1 MLTNLAIL
9 IYFVKSLRINYP
21 HCLIVWYYFNV
32 TKSITWYEE
41 TVAGDSVNQVARK
54 TGLSQSTLNRQV
66 TQYYQLSPEAAVT
79 IARAYKVDTLEAL
92 IVTELITPEEA
103 ASYRNVDL
111 DSLVP
116 SVLERATD
124 TQLTRELTRRLNLLA
139 EIQAS
144 QD

>member
-1 MLTNLAIL
+1 MLTNLATL
-9 IYFVKSLRINYP
+9 AYLVKSLRINYP
-21 HCLIVWYYFNV
+21 HCLIVWYYSNV

-116 SVLERATD
+116 SALERATD

-139 EIQAS
+139 EMQAS
-144 QD
+144 KN

>member
-1 MLTNLAIL
+1 MLTNLATL
-9 IYFVKSLRINYP
+9 AYLVKSLRINYP
-21 HCLIVWYYFNV
+21 HCLIVWYYSNV

-66 TQYYQLSPEAAVT
+66 TQYYQLSPESAVT

-116 SVLERATD
+116 SALERATD

-139 EIQAS
+139 EMQAS
-144 QD
+144 KN

>member
-1 MLTNLAIL
+1 MLTNLATL
-9 IYFVKSLRINYP
+9 AYLVKSLRINYP
-21 HCLIVWYYFNV
+21 HCLIVWYYSNV

-111 DSLVP
+111 DSLIP
-116 SVLERATD
+116 SALERATD

-139 EIQAS
+139 EMQAS
-144 QD
+144 KN

>member
-1 MLTNLAIL
+1 M
-9 IYFVKSLRINYP
+9 
-21 HCLIVWYYFNV
+21 

-66 TQYYQLSPEAAVT
+66 TQYYQLSPESAVT

-116 SVLERATD
+116 SALERATD

-139 EIQAS
+139 EMQAS
-144 QD
+144 KN

>member
-1 MLTNLAIL
+1 MLTNLATL
-9 IYFVKSLRINYP
+9 AYLVKSLRINYP
-21 HCLIVWYYFNV
+21 HCLIVWYYSNV

-66 TQYYQLSPEAAVT
+66 TQYYQLSPESAVT

-111 DSLVP
+111 DSLIP
-116 SVLERATD
+116 SALERATD

-139 EIQAS
+139 EMQAS
-144 QD
+144 KN